1 MTLLNSKQMAAFAA
15 RGFLRFD
22 GVVPEEIN
30 QQFLVELGDAIE
42 GNVASPEAHYGSI
55 MQRGTVPVVPAGISL
70 ANAYPAE
77 SAISQLLAL
86 PAVAGAVA
94 SLVGSRPVLDH
105 HFLHITFPPSCYE
118 RQAPVAQH
126 THQDSTIDPR
136 RAFDIQLMYF
146 PHEVTVEMGGTRFIP
161 GSHLR
166 RVSEAS
172 IGRYQNILGQQH
184 VVCPAG
190 TLLIMHMGIWHGG
203 GANRS
208 DQLRYMFKIRLCPT
222 EKQVRLWDLSD
233 LPDDHLQ
240 QRPIFW
246 VGHESTR
253 DPIHSILTEPEPW
266 FEFDTGRLEYI
277 NRIKFW
283 RYLLGNESFDADYWL
298 TRLENDFE

>member
-1 MTLLNSKQMAAFAA
+1 
-15 RGFLRFD
+15 
-22 GVVPEEIN
+22 
-30 QQFLVELGDAIE
+30 
-42 GNVASPEAHYGSI
+42 
-55 MQRGTVPVVPAGISL
+55 
-70 ANAYPAE
+70 
-77 SAISQLLAL
+77 
-86 PAVAGAVA
+86 
-94 SLVGSRPVLDH
+94 
-105 HFLHITFPPSCYE
+105 
-118 RQAPVAQH
+118 
-126 THQDSTIDPR
+126 
-136 RAFDIQLMYF
+136 
-146 PHEVTVEMGGTRFIP
+146 
-161 GSHLR
+161 
-166 RVSEAS
+166 
-172 IGRYQNILGQQH
+172 
-184 VVCPAG
+184 
-190 TLLIMHMGIWHGG
+190 MHMGIWHGG

-246 VGHESTR
+246 VGHERTR

>member
-1 MTLLNSKQMAAFAA
+1 MTLLNSRQMATFSA

-30 QQFLVELGDAIE
+30 QQFLAELGDVTE
-42 GNVASPEAHYGSI
+42 GDVASPEAHYGSI
-55 MQRGTVPVVPAGISL
+55 MQRGSVPVVPAGISL
-70 ANAYPAE
+70 AKAYPAE

-86 PAVAGAVA
+86 PVVAGAVE
-94 SLVGSRPVLDH
+94 SLVGSKPVLDH
-105 HFLHITFPPSCYE
+105 PFLPITFPPGYYE
-118 RQAPVAQH
+118 RKAPVAQH

-246 VGHESTR
+246 VGNERTTDH
-253 DPIHSILTEPEPW
+253 IHSILTESEPW
-266 FEFDTGRLEYI
+266 FEFDTSRLEYI

-298 TRLENDFE
+298 TRVENDFE